1 MTDTDREKWERVAK
15 RIGKWKPKQ
24 KCNCD
29 EFSDPDADLDGQ
41 RWCEACHFLALDP
54 RCPVVPHDIP
64 CPDPSDPAMIVA
76 MIEWQTSEYDVPMFD
91 EESRTTVFVPDQ
103 HHTEIWFGEDN
114 LWHARIDH
122 WAETGT
128 APTLHAALIDAI
140 DALPQEVRN

>member
-1 MTDTDREKWERVAK
+1 MSTDQAKIERVMQ
-15 RIGKWKPKQ
+15 RIGVWKTEQ
-24 KCNCD
+24 KCNTKWT
-29 EFSDPDADLDGQ
+29 PMKLDS
-41 RWCEACHFLALDP
+41 CP
-54 RCPVVPHDIP
+54 RCGRTDIPWRIGTLQGEYCEPLPHDIP
-64 CPDPSDPAMIVA
+64 CPDPSDPAIVVA

-91 EESRTTVFVPDQ
+91 EESRTTMFVPDQ

-140 DALPQEVRN
+140 DALPKEN